1 MKFDYYMYLVIIA
14 RSALIFITMLI
25 LTRILGNK
33 QMSQLTFFNYITGIT
48 IGSIAGNMISAHGEP
63 FWEELI
69 GLAFWCILTILVAY
83 ISMKFPKIRVL
94 LDGEPTILIKNGIIQ
109 RHTLKSFN
117 INLDDL
123 SMLLRQQEVFSF
135 NEVSY
140 AILEPDGKLSILKKP
155 EYQTPNKKDLNLR
168 INPPKYIPS
177 EIIVDGRIV
186 TRNLKELG
194 LTTEWL
200 KRELKSKGYNSADQI
215 FYAEL
220 QSDGSLYVF
229 DFE

>member
-1 MKFDYYMYLVIIA
+1 
-14 RSALIFITMLI
+14 MLL

-69 GLAFWCILTILVAY
+69 GLASWCIFTILIAY

-94 LDGEPTILIKNGIIQ
+94 LDGEPTILIKNGVIQ
-109 RHTLKSFN
+109 RHKLKLLH

-123 SMLLRQQEVFSF
+123 SMLLRQQEAFSL

-155 EYQTPNKKDLNLR
+155 EYQTPNKKDLNVK
-168 INPPKYIPS
+168 ITPPKYIPS
-177 EIIVDGRIV
+177 EIIVDGKIINK
-186 TRNLKELG
+186 NLEELG
-194 LTTEWL
+194 LTMTWL
-200 KRELKSKGYNSADQI
+200 RKELKTKGYNSADQI
-215 FYAEL
+215 FYAEI
-220 QSDGSLYVF
+220 QSDGSLFIF

>member
-1 MKFDYYMYLVIIA
+1 LNFNFLTYLIIIFRTA
-14 RSALIFITMLI
+14 IIFITLLV
-25 LTRILGNK
+25 LTRMLGNK

-63 FWEELI
+63 FLEELI
-69 GLAFWCILTILVAY
+69 GLAFWCVLTVLLAY
-83 ISMKFPKIRVL
+83 VSLKSPKIRVF
-94 LDGEPTILIKNGIIQ
+94 LDGEPTILIKNGVIQ
-109 RHTLKSFN
+109 RHTLKSLK

-155 EYQTPNKKDLNLR
+155 EYQTPNKKDLNVK
-168 INPPKYIPS
+168 ISPPKFIPS
-177 EIIVDGRIV
+177 EIIVDGKV
-186 TRNLKELG
+186 VERNLKELG
-194 LTTEWL
+194 LTLNWVQ
-200 KRELKSKGYNSADQI
+200 KQLKSKGYNSVDQI

-220 QSDGSLYVF
+220 QSDGSLFVF
-229 DFE
+229 EFE